1 MKNIKLL
8 LVAFISG
15 MLFNACSTDFEV
27 AAPYKEIPIV
37 VGMLNKSDSIHYIKV
52 NKAYLNK
59 DGSAYTAG
67 SVLDSNLYPYPLS
80 VKLYAFN
87 AIGVAIDSVSLD
99 TVHLAKDPGT
109 FQTNNVIYATPPY
122 KLRYLSAVNKDTVWA
137 SYRVIVRRA
146 SDHKYIASS
155 SCNIVGELRFK
166 TTPREIDL
174 YNTTPTASLP
184 EYKLQTMVWYA
195 PRNGKRFS
203 SLLRFRFRV
212 QNDATGEDYLDS
224 VDMQLMS
231 NNRIAVNETNSTIS
245 YILSGQ
251 AFYTNL
257 QIHLDPLPSAY
268 RRVFVAPLEFHFE
281 FAGEELDTYMEIN
294 NSTVNLSDVTP
305 EYTNIDGGLGIFSSR
320 TRKKFNDI
328 KQVNLSLNSISGLKN
343 NSIVGRGAGAND
355 LGFR

>member
-8 LVAFISG
+8 LVALLGG
-15 MLFNACSTDFEV
+15 MLLNACSTDFDV

-80 VKLYAFN
+80 VKLYAYN
-87 AIGVAIDSVSLD
+87 TLGVAIDSVSLD
-99 TVHLAKDPGT
+99 TVHLPKTSGT
-109 FQTNNVIYATPPY
+109 FQSNNVVYATPPY
-122 KLRYLSAVNKDTVWA
+122 KLRYLSAVSKDTVWA
-137 SYRVIVRRA
+137 SYHVVVRRA
-146 SDHKYIASS
+146 SDNKYIASS
-155 SCNIVGELRFK
+155 SCNIVGDLRFK
-166 TTPREIDL
+166 NTPREIDI
-174 YNTTPTASLP
+174 YNPLPTTSIP
-184 EYKLQTMVWYA
+184 EYKKQTMVWYA

-203 SLLRFRFRV
+203 ALLRFRFRV
-212 QNDATGEDYLDS
+212 QNDDTGEDYLDS

-231 NNRIAVNETNSTIS
+231 NNRIARNETNSEIS
-245 YILSGQ
+245 YILLGQ
-251 AFYTNL
+251 SFYTNL
-257 QIHLDPLPSAY
+257 QIKLDPLPSAY
-268 RRVFVAPLEFHFE
+268 RRMYVGPLEFHFE

-294 NSTVNLSDVTP
+294 NSTVSLSDVTP

-328 KQVNLSLNSISGLKN
+328 KQVNLSLNSIAGLKS
-343 NSIVGRGAGAND
+343 NSIVGRAAGAND